1 MGDENM
7 LLFGMTTPE
16 AQSLSKNGYQS
27 KLFYDNNP
35 VIKYAIEEMRSG
47 LNGFEFHD
55 IANNLINVDPYMVL
69 ADFDS
74 YSKYIKKR
82 KNCMPT
88 NRNGSK
94 WHLLISQVQVDLPQT
109 EPFTNM
115 HKIFGEQLRFR
126 LRNKKQLQKQLRKQK
141 NL

>member
-1 MGDENM
+1 M

-35 VIKYAIEEMRSG
+35 VIKHAVEEMRSG

-69 ADFDS
+69 ADIFLIPTA
-74 YSKYIKKR
+74 KYIKKR

-94 WHLLISQVQVDLPQT
+94 WRLLISQVQVDLP
-109 EPFTNM
+109 
-115 HKIFGEQLRFR
+115 
-126 LRNKKQLQKQLRKQK
+126 
-141 NL
+141 